1 MLAPDL
7 LSPFMIFQVAVPILR
22 AHRYLRSGALKTPDA
37 GMQARVAMHVRL
49 AANVK
54 TDG

>member
-1 MLAPDL
+1 
-7 LSPFMIFQVAVPILR
+7 MIFQVAVPILR
-22 AHRYLRSGALKTPDA
+22 AHRYLRSGALKTPN
-37 GMQARVAMHVRL
+37 ARMRARFAVPGSL

>member
-1 MLAPDL
+1 
-7 LSPFMIFQVAVPILR
+7 MIFQVAVPISH
-22 AHRYLRSGALKTPDA
+22 AHRDLRSGALKTPDV
-37 GMQARVAMHVRL
+37 GMRAKFAVPVRL